1 LARNESRVFYCE
13 QSRRDLPAWAVR
25 TSGRTAVEVNM
36 MRNLYTYDTGRMGVA
51 LLLIR
56 AVVGTAFVLHGL
68 PKVANPAAFAG
79 QLGLP
84 VWLGAVAAWTEVIG
98 GGLLVLGLLTP
109 LTALFLTAQMIG
121 ALAIVHLPKGDPFVN
136 PGGASFELAAV
147 YLAISVAYFLVGPGA
162 YSLDAL
168 IARRVVAPDSGAIP
182 RRERGII

>member
-1 LARNESRVFYCE
+1 
-13 QSRRDLPAWAVR
+13 
-25 TSGRTAVEVNM
+25 M
-36 MRNLYTYDTGRMGVA
+36 MRSFYTYDTGRMGVA

-84 VWLGAVAAWTEVIG
+84 VWLATVAAWTEVIG

-109 LTALFLTAQMIG
+109 ITALFLTAQMVG
-121 ALAIVHLPKGDPFVN
+121 ALAIVHLPKGDPFVSS
-136 PGGASFELAAV
+136 GGASFELAAV
-147 YLAISVAYFLVGPGA
+147 YLAISIAFLLVGPGA

-168 IARRVVAPDSGAIP
+168 IARRATVPGSGAFP
-182 RRERGII
+182 RRERGIV